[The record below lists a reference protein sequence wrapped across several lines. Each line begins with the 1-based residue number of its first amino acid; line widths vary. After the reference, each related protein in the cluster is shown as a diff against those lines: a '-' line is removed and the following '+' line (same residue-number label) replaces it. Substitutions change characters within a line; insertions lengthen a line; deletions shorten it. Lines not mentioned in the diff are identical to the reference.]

1 MRPNEALFPFQSTP
15 RKTGGFTAV
24 ELMVVIA
31 IVAILGALA
40 VPSFSDVV
48 GRYRVRRAAEDLSRT
63 LSLARTEAIRRGG
76 RILVAPIP
84 SIPDTCIGGSD
95 GAWNCGW
102 MIAFD
107 ANGNKTLDT
116 GDTIIQT
123 SNRPVGVSTT
133 SSKNIVVLDGWGQIN
148 GLGAYSFQL
157 GDLSTPL
164 RFPLKICVNSGGRIR
179 TTEGTEC

>member
-1 MRPNEALFPFQSTP
+1 MRPKEALRPFQSTS
-15 RKTGGFTAV
+15 RKMGGFTAV

-40 VPSFSDVV
+40 APSFSDVV
-48 GRYRVRRAAEDLSRT
+48 SRYRVRRAAEDLSRT

-76 RILVAPIP
+76 RILVVPIP
-84 SIPDTCIGGSD
+84 SIPNSCIGGSN

-102 MIAFD
+102 MIVSD
-107 ANGNKTLDT
+107 ANGNNSFDT

-123 SNRPVGVSTT
+123 SNRPTGVSAT
-133 SSKNIVVLDGWGQIN
+133 SSKNVVVLDGWGQIN

-157 GDLSTPL
+157 GDSSDPL
-164 RFPLKICVNSGGRIR
+164 RFSLKICVNSGGRIR
-179 TTEGTEC
+179 TAEGTQC